1 VLIWRSRLH
10 VLTEAVS
17 RDASKTTCITIKWAH
32 QAKKDKITDS
42 QRFTT
47 CRHIELFR
55 TANKLLVRSCKYPK
69 QLSDNSLQFQSDRF
83 REPYD
88 TFKIAGKN
96 YRTTLTVHMLSRR
109 AEPNSPNVSRH
120 AIAPLFTRVRS
131 DSLKDVCEGESGTAL
146 CTICVG
152 NRLAGSK
159 QNNIAS
165 K

>member
-1 VLIWRSRLH
+1 MH